1 METPQDLNIIGKA
14 KNFGTAMANWAV
26 QDGFNRV
33 TDTQFSFRKQLCEQC
48 PHWAPTAYAGLGQ
61 CKLCGCSGVK
71 LYIPSSV
78 CPDHPPRW
86 GSISSPDT
94 LGTQP

>member
-48 PHWAPTAYAGLGQ
+48 PHWL
-61 CKLCGCSGVK
+61 
-71 LYIPSSV
+71 
-78 CPDHPPRW
+78 PRHMPGW
-86 GSISSPDT
+86 GSANYADA
-94 LGTQP
+94 LG